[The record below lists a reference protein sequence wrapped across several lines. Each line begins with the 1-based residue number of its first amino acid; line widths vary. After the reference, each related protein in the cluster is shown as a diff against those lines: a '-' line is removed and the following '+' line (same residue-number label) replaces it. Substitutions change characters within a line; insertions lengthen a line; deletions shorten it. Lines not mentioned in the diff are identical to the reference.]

1 MIHMKEVIFEETG
14 RAMDVLKVRE
24 APIPEPKPL
33 EVQIEVKA
41 RNINPSDLMFIRGR
55 YGVKPDLPSSAGFEA
70 AGIVSK
76 ADAEGKFP
84 VGTRVMFTSQG
95 TNMGTWREYITLP
108 VRQVFPMP
116 EGMSFE
122 VACQAFVNPVT
133 AVAMVNRSGLKA
145 GDWLL
150 VTAGASAFG
159 KFAIQVARSKG
170 INVVCTV
177 RHDEQKAYL
186 TEFGAQLVVN
196 TEKEDLKQAISTIVA
211 DGVSAV
217 FDAVGGE
224 LAANAL
230 SCIRPLGKMFVFGVL
245 SMQDLPLNTGLLI
258 FKEITIEGFWLSSLL
273 KRINDEERAKLYQ
286 ETQGFLMRNDTRAEV
301 AEKFPLTEVKAAI
314 EAYNKPGRNGK
325 ILLVS

>member
-1 MIHMKEVIFEETG
+1 MTHMKEVIFEETG
-14 RAMDVLKVRE
+14 RAIDVLKVRE
-24 APIPEPKPL
+24 APVPEPKPD
-33 EVQIEVKA
+33 EVQIAVKA
-41 RNINPSDLMFIRGR
+41 RNINPSDLMFIKGR

-76 ADAEGKFP
+76 ADAEGRFP
-84 VGTRVMFTSQG
+84 VGTKVMFTAQG
-95 TNMGTWREYITLP
+95 TNMGTWREYITLSAK
-108 VRQVFPMP
+108 QVFPMP

-145 GDWLL
+145 GEWLM

-159 KFAIQVARSKG
+159 KFAIQVAKNKG

-177 RHDEQKAYL
+177 RHDEQKTHL
-186 TEFGAQLVVN
+186 TDLGAQLVVN
-196 TEKEDLKQAISTIVA
+196 TEKEELKQAISEVIP

-224 LAANAL
+224 LGSKAL
-230 SCIRPLGKMFVFGVL
+230 GCLRQFGKMYVFGML
-245 SMQDLPLNTGLLI
+245 SMQNMPLNTGLMI
-258 FKEITIEGFWLSSLL
+258 FKEVTIEGFWLSSLL
-273 KRINDEERAKLYQ
+273 KRISNEERVKLYK
-286 ETQGFLMRNDTRAEV
+286 ETEGFLMRDDARAEV

>member
-1 MIHMKEVIFEETG
+1 MKEVIFEETG